1 MGNLPISVSE
11 GLRAAVLLLT
21 TDRQQA
27 AQRPNPRLSFKD
39 IKFEMPHRRK
49 NGDSREQPLRLLIAD
64 DDQADVDLCLRYLRK
79 SGVKFVA
86 EYVSTRDEF
95 AERLRAQ
102 PVDVVLSD
110 YRMGSWTGMD
120 ALSTLKQIQPEV
132 PLILMTGTL
141 GDEIAVES
149 IKAGVTDYV
158 LKGQLA
164 RLPMALHRA
173 QEERMLK
180 EAELRAL
187 AALRESEQH
196 YRTLMQNAPEAI
208 VVLDVDKGF
217 FIDCNDNATKL
228 FGLSLEELLRCNLA
242 DLSPPLQPG
251 GEPSA
256 IVAAEKIRLTM
267 QGDAPHFEWV
277 YRNAKGETIPCEVHL
292 VRLSP
297 TKQNLI
303 RGSILDI
310 TERKLAEAALRA
322 SEARYRGLVNN
333 ATYGIYWVASDGHL
347 VFANPALVRM
357 LGYDSVDDLL
367 ALRDTTKVFCDS
379 SVREEVFRHFFE
391 SGRVDA
397 MADWK
402 RKDGKT
408 IHVRLNGREVSDP
421 ETGDK
426 CIEIIVEDVTERR
439 ALEKQLANAQK
450 FEAIGQ
456 LAGGIAHDFNNMI
469 GAILGWADMG
479 LEETEPAT
487 RLHRHFEKVH
497 QQGER
502 AAALTRQLLAFAR
515 RQILEPRNIDLNN
528 TVVETLNLL
537 EKVLG
542 SNIEIRA
549 NLAPDLAVVRA
560 DPVQMEQVVMNLCI
574 NARDAM
580 PDGGSLVIATSTV
593 NFDERFCAMQPL
605 AHPGNYAML
614 SVTDSGIGMDAA
626 TLDRIFEPFFTTKE
640 VGKGTGLGL
649 ATIYGIVRQHN
660 GFVQVYSEVGLGS
673 TFRVY
678 LPAANVEAD
687 VAHASEAL
695 QPIRGGSE
703 TILIAEDHEGLRHL
717 AEETLSGFGYEVIT
731 ANDGEQALA
740 EFQRNREHIALI
752 LLDVVMPKLS
762 GPEVYER
769 IRVETPGVPVIFA
782 TGYSAD
788 MSLLKKAQAN
798 GLPVMQKPYAPRD
811 LARKVRETL
820 DRHNG
825 AVDMATRADSVS
837 R

>member
-1 MGNLPISVSE
+1 MAEHLSEKALP
-11 GLRAAVLLLT
+11 ADKA
-21 TDRQQA
+21 
-27 AQRPNPRLSFKD
+27 
-39 IKFEMPHRRK
+39 M
-49 NGDSREQPLRLLIAD
+49 RLLVVD
-64 DDQADVDLCLRYLRK
+64 DDQNDVDLCLRYLRK
-79 SGVKFVA
+79 AGVSFEAESVSNRDQFV
-86 EYVSTRDEF
+86 R
-95 AERLRAQ
+95 RLQEQ
-102 PVDVVLSD
+102 PFDVVLSD

-120 ALSTLKQIQPEV
+120 ALALVKQFRPDV
-132 PLILMTGTL
+132 PLILMSGTI
-141 GDEIAVES
+141 GDELAVES

-180 EAELRAL
+180 EAEVRAL

-196 YRTLMQNAPEAI
+196 YRTLVQNAPEAI
-208 VVLDVDKGF
+208 VVLDVEKGV
-217 FIDCNDNATKL
+217 FIDCNDNALKL
-228 FGLSLEELLRCNLA
+228 FRLA
-242 DLSPPLQPG
+242 RPEILARGPVDLSPPLQPDG
-251 GEPSA
+251 SA
-256 IVAAEKIRLTM
+256 SALACSEKIKLAM
-267 QGDAPHFEWV
+267 QGHVPHFEWT
-277 YRNAKGETIPCEVHL
+277 YRDSHGADIPCEVRL
-292 VRLSP
+292 VRLSSSGSRG
-297 TKQNLI
+297 LV

-322 SEARYRGLVNN
+322 SEARYRSLVNN
-333 ATYGIYWVASDGHL
+333 AAYGIYWVAPDGKL
-347 VFANPALVRM
+347 LFVNPALVRI
-357 LGYDSVDDLL
+357 LGYDSADEVL
-367 ALRDTTKVFCDS
+367 AVGDTVGLFCDS
-379 SVREEVFRHFFE
+379 ASRDAIRAHFFE
-391 SGRVDA
+391 TGHVDA
-397 MADWK
+397 TADWK
-402 RKDGKT
+402 RKDNK
-408 IHVRLNGREVSDP
+408 IIQVRLNGREVIHP
-421 ETGDK
+421 ENGGR
-426 CIEIIVEDVTERR
+426 CIEIIVEDITERR
-439 ALEKQLANAQK
+439 NLEKQLANAQK

-479 LEETEPAT
+479 LEETDPGS

-497 QQGER
+497 QQGKR

-515 RQILEPRNIDLNN
+515 RQILEPRNVDLNN

-560 DPVQMEQVVMNLCI
+560 DPVQLEQVVMNLCI

-580 PDGGSLVIATSTV
+580 PQGGSLILDTSNV
-593 NFDERFCAMQPL
+593 AFDERLCALQPL
-605 AHPGNYAML
+605 ARPGNYAML

-660 GFVQVYSEVGLGS
+660 GFVHVYSELGLGS

-678 LPAANVEAD
+678 LPAVD
-687 VAHASEAL
+687 VAVDVSAAEAQ
-695 QPIRGGSE
+695 QPVRGGTE
-703 TILIAEDHEGLRHL
+703 TLLIAEDHEGLRHL
-717 AEETLSGFGYEVIT
+717 AVETLSALGYEVIVT
-731 ANDGEQALA
+731 NDGEQALA
-740 EFQRNREHIALI
+740 EFQRNRSRISLC

-769 IRVETPGVPVIFA
+769 ICADSPNFPVVFA

-788 MSLLKKAQAN
+788 IALLQKAQAK
-798 GLPVMQKPYAPRD
+798 GLPILQKPYAPRD
-811 LARKVRETL
+811 LARKIREVL
-820 DRHNG
+820 DRHRQSQT
-825 AVDMATRADSVS
+825 VATDLQSTS

>member
-1 MGNLPISVSE
+1 MPD
-11 GLRAAVLLLT
+11 
-21 TDRQQA
+21 DRPQNEHST
-27 AQRPNPRLSFKD
+27 QRL
-39 IKFEMPHRRK
+39 
-49 NGDSREQPLRLLIAD
+49 LRLLIAD
-64 DDQADVDLCLRYLRK
+64 DDQTDIDLCLRYLRK
-79 SGVKFVA
+79 SGVQFEADCVC
-86 EYVSTRDEF
+86 TRDQF
-95 AERLRAQ
+95 AEHLRTQ

-120 ALSTLKQIQPEV
+120 ALSTLKQLQPEV

-141 GDEIAVES
+141 GDELAVES
-149 IKAGVTDYV
+149 IKAGVTDYI

-173 QEERMLK
+173 QEERMLR

-196 YRTLMQNAPEAI
+196 YRTLVQNAPEAI
-208 VVLDVDKGF
+208 VVLDVEKGF
-217 FIDCNDNATKL
+217 FVDCNDNATKL
-228 FGLSLEELLRCNLA
+228 FALSREDLLRCDPA
-242 DLSPPLQPG
+242 DLSPPLQPDG
-251 GEPSA
+251 RPSA
-256 IVAAEKIRLTM
+256 TAAVEKIDLAT
-267 QGDAPHFEWV
+267 QGYVPHFEWTH
-277 YRNAKGETIPCEVHL
+277 RNARGADIPCEVHL
-292 VRLSP
+292 VQLSSTNQRLV
-297 TKQNLI
+297 

-322 SEARYRGLVNN
+322 SEARYRSLVNN
-333 ATYGIYWVASDGHL
+333 ATYGIYWVAPEGNL
-347 VFANPALVRM
+347 LFANPALVRM
-357 LGYDSVDDLL
+357 LGYESVEELL
-367 ALRDTTKVFCDS
+367 ALGDTTPLFCDS
-379 SVREEVFRHFFE
+379 SAREEVRARFFE
-391 SGRVDA
+391 TGRVDA
-397 MADWK
+397 TADWK

-421 ETGDK
+421 ESGDK
-426 CIEIIVEDVTERR
+426 CIEIIVEDITERR

-479 LEETEPAT
+479 LEETEPGT
-487 RLHRHFEKVH
+487 RLQRHFEKIH
-497 QQGER
+497 HQGER

-515 RQILEPRNIDLNN
+515 RQILEPRNMDLNN

-549 NLAPDLAVVRA
+549 NLSPDLAVVRA
-560 DPVQMEQVVMNLCI
+560 DPVQVEQVVMNLCI

-580 PDGGSLVIATSTV
+580 PDGGSLILDTETV
-593 NFDERFCAMQPL
+593 SIDDRFCAMQPL
-605 AHPGNYAML
+605 AHPGTYAML

-660 GFVQVYSEVGLGS
+660 GFVQVYSEPGFGS

-687 VAHASEAL
+687 ASYAGEAP
-695 QPIRGGSE
+695 QPIRRGSE
-703 TILIAEDHEGLRHL
+703 TVLIAEDHEGLRHL
-717 AEETLSGFGYEVIT
+717 AVETLAGLGYEVIT
-731 ANDGEQALA
+731 ANDGEEALA
-740 EFQRNREHIALI
+740 EFQRNRSRINLI
-752 LLDVVMPKLS
+752 VLDVVMPKFS

-769 IRVETPGVPVIFA
+769 ICAETPGFPVVFA

-798 GLPVMQKPYAPRD
+798 GLPVLQKPYAPRD

-825 AVDMATRADSVS
+825 ALAVATNADSAS

>member
-1 MGNLPISVSE
+1 MSE
-11 GLRAAVLLLT
+11 A
-21 TDRQQA
+21 
-27 AQRPNPRLSFKD
+27 RPQ
-39 IKFEMPHRRK
+39 
-49 NGDSREQPLRLLIAD
+49 NGPSTGKPLRLLIAD
-64 DDQADVDLCLRYLRK
+64 DDQNDVDLCLRHLKK
-79 SGVKFVA
+79 SGVNFEA
-86 EYVSTRDEF
+86 DYVSTRDEL
-95 AERLRAQ
+95 AERLKKH
-102 PVDVVLSD
+102 PVDIVLSD

-120 ALSTLKQIQPEV
+120 ALAIVKQILPDV

-141 GDEIAVES
+141 GDELAVES
-149 IKAGVTDYV
+149 IKAGVTDYI

-173 QEERMLK
+173 QEERMLRDA
-180 EAELRAL
+180 EARAL
-187 AALRESEQH
+187 SALRESEQH
-196 YRTLMQNAPEAI
+196 YRTLVQNAPEAI
-208 VVLDVDKGF
+208 VVVDVARGVLVE
-217 FIDCNDNATKL
+217 CNDNASKL
-228 FGLSLEELLRCNLA
+228 FQLTREQLLEHALVN
-242 DLSPPLQPG
+242 LSPPVQPDG
-251 GEPSA
+251 RTSGAA
-256 IVAAEKIRLTM
+256 IGEKIDLAM
-267 QGDAPHFEWV
+267 EEAVPHFEWIF
-277 YRNAKGETIPCEVHL
+277 RNSKDADIPCEVHF
-292 VRLSP
+292 VRLSSSGN
-297 TKQNLI
+297 QGLV

-310 TERKLAEAALRA
+310 TDRKLGEAALRA

-333 ATYGIYWVASDGHL
+333 ATYGIYWVNPEGSL
-347 VFANPALVRM
+347 LFANPALVRM
-357 LGYDSVDDLL
+357 LGYDSIDEVL
-367 ALRDTTKVFCDS
+367 ALRDTTELFNDARARDA
-379 SVREEVFRHFFE
+379 VRAHFFE

-397 MADWK
+397 TVDWK

-408 IHVRLNGREVSDP
+408 IHVRLNGREVLEP
-421 ETGDK
+421 ETGQK
-426 CIEIIVEDVTERR
+426 CIEIIVEDITERR
-439 ALEKQLANAQK
+439 ALEKQLANSQK

-479 LEETEPAT
+479 IEETEPGS

-549 NLAPDLAVVRA
+549 NLSSDLSVVRA

-580 PDGGSLVIATSTV
+580 PSGGSLIIDTSNITV
-593 NFDERFCAMQPL
+593 DERFCGVQPL
-605 AHPGNYAML
+605 AHPGSYAML

-660 GFVQVYSEVGLGS
+660 GFVQVYSELGLGS

-678 LPAANVEAD
+678 LPAANVAVEASR
-687 VAHASEAL
+687 VSEVP
-695 QPIRGGSE
+695 QEVRGGTE
-703 TILIAEDHEGLRHL
+703 TLLVAEDHEGLRQL
-717 AEETLSGFGYEVIT
+717 AIETLSSLGYNVLV

-740 EFQRNREHIALI
+740 EFQRSRAHISLV

-769 IRVETPGVPVIFA
+769 ICAEAPGFPVIFA

-788 MSLLKKAQAN
+788 LSLLKKAQAN
-798 GLPVMQKPYAPRD
+798 GLPIVQKPYVTRD
-811 LARKVRETL
+811 LARKIRETL
-820 DRHNG
+820 DRHSQTVALSTNG
-825 AVDMATRADSVS
+825 QTV
-837 R
+837 

>member
-1 MGNLPISVSE
+1 MPD
-11 GLRAAVLLLT
+11 
-21 TDRQQA
+21 DRPQNEPSN
-27 AQRPNPRLSFKD
+27 QR
-39 IKFEMPHRRK
+39 
-49 NGDSREQPLRLLIAD
+49 PLRLLIAD
-64 DDQADVDLCLRYLRK
+64 DDQTDVDLCLRHLRK
-79 SGVKFVA
+79 SGVAFEA
-86 EYVSTRDEF
+86 DHVSTRDQF
-95 AERLRAQ
+95 AEKLRAQ

-120 ALSTLKQIQPEV
+120 ALSTLKQLQPQV

-141 GDEIAVES
+141 GDELAVES

-164 RLPMALHRA
+164 RLPMALRRA
-173 QEERMLK
+173 QEERMLR
-180 EAELRAL
+180 EAEVRAL

-196 YRTLMQNAPEAI
+196 YRTLVHNAPEAI
-208 VVLDVDKGF
+208 VVLDVEKGVF
-217 FIDCNDNATKL
+217 VDCNDNAAKL
-228 FGLSLEELLRCNLA
+228 FDVSREELLRSGPA
-242 DLSPPLQPG
+242 EFSPPLQPDG
-251 GEPSA
+251 RPSA
-256 IVAAEKIRLTM
+256 TAAAEKIDLAM
-267 QGDAPHFEWV
+267 QGHAPHFEWTH
-277 YRNAKGETIPCEVHL
+277 RNSKGVDIPCEVHL
-292 VRLSP
+292 VRLSS
-297 TKQNLI
+297 TQRSLI

-310 TERKLAEAALRA
+310 TERKIAEAALRA
-322 SEARYRGLVNN
+322 SEARYRSLVNN
-333 ATYGIYWVASDGHL
+333 ATYGIYWVAPEGNL

-357 LGYDSVDDLL
+357 LGYDSVDEVL
-367 ALRDTTKVFCDS
+367 ALRDTTSLFCDA
-379 SVREEVFRHFFE
+379 SVREEVRVHFFE
-391 SGRVDA
+391 TGRVDA
-397 MADWK
+397 TADWK

-408 IHVRLNGREVSDP
+408 IHIRLNGRGVSDP
-421 ETGDK
+421 ETGEK
-426 CIEIIVEDVTERR
+426 CIEIIVEDITERR
-439 ALEKQLANAQK
+439 VLEKQLANAQK

-479 LEETEPAT
+479 LEETEPST
-487 RLHRHFEKVH
+487 RLHRHFEKVR

-515 RQILEPRNIDLNN
+515 RQILEPRNMDLNN

-549 NLAPDLAVVRA
+549 NLSPDLAVVRA

-580 PDGGSLVIATSTV
+580 PDGGSLILETTTV
-593 NFDERFCAMQPL
+593 TLDEQFCAMQPL
-605 AHPGNYAML
+605 GHPGSYAML
-614 SVTDSGIGMDAA
+614 SVTDSGVGMDAA

-660 GFVQVYSEVGLGS
+660 GFVQVYSEPGLGS

-678 LPAANVEAD
+678 LPAAHVEAD
-687 VAHASEAL
+687 ASQTAVAP

-703 TILIAEDHEGLRHL
+703 TVLIAEDHEGLRHL
-717 AEETLSGFGYEVIT
+717 AVETLSGLGYQIIT
-731 ANDGEQALA
+731 ANDGEQALL
-740 EFQRNREHIALI
+740 EFQRNRSRIDLV

-769 IRVETPGVPVIFA
+769 ICTEAPGFPVVFA

-798 GLPVMQKPYAPRD
+798 GLPVLQKPYAPRD
-811 LARKVRETL
+811 LARKVREEL
-820 DRHNG
+820 DRHNDPLP
-825 AVDMATRADSVS
+825 VATKADSIS
-837 R
+837 Q

>member
-1 MGNLPISVSE
+1 MQEDKSNNDE
-11 GLRAAVLLLT
+11 LRET
-21 TDRQQA
+21 
-27 AQRPNPRLSFKD
+27 
-39 IKFEMPHRRK
+39 
-49 NGDSREQPLRLLIAD
+49 PLRLLIAD
-64 DDQADVDLCLRYLRK
+64 DDQADVELCLRYLRR
-79 SGVKFVA
+79 SGVQFVA
-86 EYVSTRDEF
+86 DHVTTRDQFVEH
-95 AERLRAQ
+95 LRSQ
-102 PVDVVLSD
+102 TVDIVLSD

-120 ALSTLKQIQPEV
+120 ALNTLKQIRPEI
-132 PLILMTGTL
+132 PLILMTGTI
-141 GDEIAVES
+141 GDELAVES

-173 QEERMLK
+173 QEERMLR
-180 EAELRAL
+180 EAEVRAL

-196 YRTLMQNAPEAI
+196 YRTLVHNAPEAI
-208 VVLDVDKGF
+208 VVLDVQKAR

-228 FGLSLEELLRCNLA
+228 FGLSREDLLRCDPA
-242 DLSPPLQPG
+242 ELSPPAQPDG
-251 GEPSA
+251 QPSSA
-256 IVAAEKIRLTM
+256 AAAEKIELALE
-267 QGDAPHFEWV
+267 GHAPHFEWV
-277 YRNAKGETIPCEVHL
+277 HRNAKGLDIPCEVHL
-292 VRLSP
+292 VRLSS
-297 TKQNLI
+297 TNQTLV

-310 TERKLAEAALRA
+310 TERKTAEAALRA
-322 SEARYRGLVNN
+322 SEARYRSLVNN
-333 ATYGIYWVASDGHL
+333 ATYGIYWVAPEGSL
-347 VFANPALVRM
+347 LFANPALVRM
-357 LGYDSVDDLL
+357 LGYDSVEEVV
-367 ALRDTTKVFCDS
+367 ALRDTTGLFCQAS
-379 SVREEVFRHFFE
+379 AREEVRTHFFVT
-391 SGRVDA
+391 GRVDA
-397 MADWK
+397 TADWK

-421 ETGDK
+421 ETGAT
-426 CIEIIVEDVTERR
+426 CIEIIVEDITERR

-479 LEETEPAT
+479 LEETESGT

-515 RQILEPRNIDLNN
+515 RQILEPRNIDLNK

-549 NLAPDLAVVRA
+549 NLSPDLAVVRA

-580 PDGGSLVIATSTV
+580 PDGGSLILDTSTV
-593 NFDERFCAMQPL
+593 TFDEKFCAMQPL
-605 AHPGNYAML
+605 AHPGTYAML
-614 SVTDSGIGMDAA
+614 SVTDSGTGMDAA

-660 GFVQVYSEVGLGS
+660 GFVQVYSELGLGS

-678 LPAANVEAD
+678 LPAANVEVD
-687 VAHASEAL
+687 ASQSTQAP
-695 QPIRGGSE
+695 QPIRGGNE
-703 TILIAEDHEGLRHL
+703 TVLIAEDHEGLRHL
-717 AEETLSGFGYEVIT
+717 AIETLAGLGYDVIT

-740 EFQRNREHIALI
+740 EFQRNRSRINLI
-752 LLDVVMPKLS
+752 LLDVVMPKVS

-769 IRVETPGVPVIFA
+769 ICAEAPGFPVVFA

-798 GLPVMQKPYAPRD
+798 GLPVLQKPYAPRD
-811 LARKVRETL
+811 LARKVREVL
-820 DRHNG
+820 DRYNG
-825 AVDMATRADSVS
+825 KLAVATRVDLAA